1 MSQRSIMFLMVVV
14 GIIQISR
21 TSLIY
26 VPIKRT
32 FPSKQSGFPLQPAM
46 GNHHMMELVVR

>member
-32 FPSKQSGFPLQPAM
+32 FSLQPAM
-46 GNHHMMELVVR
+46 GNHHMMELVVQ

>member
-14 GIIQISR
+14 GIIQVSR

-32 FPSKQSGFPLQPAM
+32 FPSKQSGFSLQPAM